1 MTFGR
6 LTNYGVSFNEYV
18 LSVYHNSVLP
28 KYNAHLLWV
37 MYIYC
42 CVFHVSVNLSLIG
55 LCSVGHTIYGLASM
69 FIIVEFIATN
79 LISITD
85 GQFTYYRCNV
95 QVFYPNC
102 LF

>member
-1 MTFGR
+1 M
-6 LTNYGVSFNEYV
+6 YMHAE
-18 LSVYHNSVLP
+18 VYSGWCFINL
-28 KYNAHLLWV
+28 HLIV
-37 MYIYC
+37 C

-85 GQFTYYRCNV
+85 GQLIFLTFLVEVISLHYLYSCWINLPMFSV
-95 QVFYPNC
+95 LSVNSW
-102 LF
+102 L